1 MKVEIETLRMPQLD
15 LRERTVRVLLPPGY
29 ELETGRRYPV
39 LYMQDGHNLF
49 DSATATY
56 GTHWAI
62 GETMD
67 DLAASG
73 EAGRWLVVGVDC
85 NHGDSGMKRLDEYSP
100 WVNAELGLELSRAA
114 GRASAGGEGRRYLA
128 FLAETLKPWVDAR
141 FRTLPG
147 PRSTG
152 IAGSSMGGL
161 FSLFALHERPDLF
174 SLAGAFSTAA
184 WFAMDEL
191 VAHVEARFRADC
203 SVYLDIGSLETS
215 DPSKPDFPTRYLDD
229 TLALRDLYL
238 AKGLAPERLLCVV
251 DEGADHSER
260 SWARRFP
267 AFARWALAR
276 LEGARG

>member
-1 MKVEIETLRMPQLD
+1 MKIEIEILRMPQLGM
-15 LRERTVRVLLPPGY
+15 RERTVRVLLPPGY
-29 ELETGRRYPV
+29 EVETGRRYPV

-49 DSATATY
+49 DPATATY

-67 DLAASG
+67 ALAASG
-73 EAGRWLVVGVDC
+73 EAGRWIVVGVDC
-85 NHGDSGMKRLDEYSP
+85 NHGDRGMKRLDEYSP

-114 GRASAGGEGRRYLA
+114 GRAAAGGEGRAYLD
-128 FLAETLKPWVDAR
+128 FLADTLKPWVDGR
-141 FRTLPG
+141 YRTLPG
-147 PRSTG
+147 PASTG
-152 IAGSSMGGL
+152 IAGSSMGAL
-161 FSLFALHERPDLF
+161 FSLYALHERPDVF

-191 VAHVEARFRADC
+191 VAHIESRFRPDRA
-203 SVYLDIGSLETS
+203 VYLDIGTLESS
-215 DPSKPDFPTRYLDD
+215 DPSKPEFPKRYLDE
-229 TLALRDLYL
+229 TLALRELYR
-238 AKGLAPERLLCVV
+238 AKGLPPERLLCVV

-267 AFARWALAR
+267 AFARWALDR

>member
-1 MKVEIETLRMPQLD
+1 MKIEIETIRIPQLAQ
-15 LRERTVRVLLPPGY
+15 RERTVRVSLPPGY
-29 ELETGRRYPV
+29 DLEPTRRYPV

-49 DSATATY
+49 DPATATF

-67 DLAASG
+67 ALAAAG
-73 EAGRWLVVGVDC
+73 ERGRWIVVGVDC
-85 NHGDSGMKRLDEYSP
+85 NHGDQGMKRLDEYSP
-100 WVNAELGLELSRAA
+100 WVNPGLDAELARAA
-114 GRASAGGEGRRYLA
+114 GRPSAGGEGRAYLD
-128 FLAETLKPWVDAR
+128 FLVYTLRPWVDAR

-161 FSLFALHERPDLF
+161 FSLYALHERPDVF

-184 WFAMDEL
+184 WFARDEL
-191 VAHVEARFRADC
+191 VEHIEGRFRTDL
-203 SVYLDIGSLETS
+203 SVYLDIGTRETS
-215 DPSKPDFPTRYLDD
+215 DDSKPGFPRRYLDD
-229 TLALRDLYL
+229 TLALRDLYR
-238 AKGLAPERLLCVV
+238 AKGLPPERLLCVV

-267 AFARWALAR
+267 AFARWALER

>member
-1 MKVEIETLRMPQLD
+1 MKIEIETLRMPQLGM
-15 LRERTVRVLLPPGY
+15 RERTVRVLLPPGY
-29 ELETGRRYPV
+29 EVETGRRYPV

-49 DSATATY
+49 DPATATY

-67 DLAASG
+67 ALAASG
-73 EAGRWLVVGVDC
+73 EAGRWIVVGVDC
-85 NHGDSGMKRLDEYSP
+85 NHGDRGMKRLDEYSP

-114 GRASAGGEGRRYLA
+114 GRAAAGGEGRAYLD
-128 FLAETLKPWVDAR
+128 FLADTLKPWVDGR
-141 FRTLPG
+141 YRTLPG
-147 PRSTG
+147 PASTG
-152 IAGSSMGGL
+152 IAGSSMGAL
-161 FSLFALHERPDLF
+161 FSLYALHERPDVF

-191 VAHVEARFRADC
+191 VAHIESRFRPDRA
-203 SVYLDIGSLETS
+203 VYLDIGTLESS
-215 DPSKPDFPTRYLDD
+215 DPSKPEFPKRYLDE
-229 TLALRDLYL
+229 TLALRELYR
-238 AKGLAPERLLCVV
+238 AKGLPPERLLCVV

-267 AFARWALAR
+267 AFARWALDR

>member
-1 MKVEIETLRMPQLD
+1 MRLEIETLRIPQLGN
-15 LRERTVRVLLPPGY
+15 LERTVRVLLPPGY
-29 ELETGRRYPV
+29 GLETGRRYPV

-49 DSATATY
+49 DPATATY

-67 DLAASG
+67 ELAAAG
-73 EAGRWLVVGVDC
+73 EAGRWIVVGVDC

-114 GRASAGGEGRRYLA
+114 GRVAAGGEGGSYLD
-128 FLAETLKPWVDAR
+128 FLAETLKPWVDER
-141 FRTLPG
+141 FRTLSG
-147 PRSTG
+147 PASTG

-161 FSLFALHERPDLF
+161 FSLYALHERPDLF

-191 VAHVEARFRADC
+191 VAHIESRFRPDQA
-203 SVYLDIGSLETS
+203 VYLDIGTLETS
-215 DPSKPDFPTRYLDD
+215 DPSKPEFPRRYLDD
-229 TLALRDLYL
+229 TLALRDLYHG
-238 AKGLAPERLLCVV
+238 KGLAHERLLCVV

-267 AFARWALAR
+267 AFARWALER
-276 LEGARG
+276 LEGAQG